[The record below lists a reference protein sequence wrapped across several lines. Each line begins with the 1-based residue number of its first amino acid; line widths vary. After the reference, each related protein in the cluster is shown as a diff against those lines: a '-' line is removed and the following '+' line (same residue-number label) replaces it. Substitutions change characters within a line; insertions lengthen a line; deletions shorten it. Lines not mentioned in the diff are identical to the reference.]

1 MKFSIDL
8 DITPEEL
15 RRVLGWPDVQVFHQ
29 EMLDK
34 MRQQVDA
41 EGFDSAAMMKLYT
54 AGSMD
59 QLQRMMLKFMSGYQS
74 SDNNKD
80 AD

>member
-54 AGSMD
+54 TGSMD